1 MKYDLRRVEEVFYD
15 VKIRGLAPAESKQ
28 EAAYPTW
35 MPSLTDPVGKELL
48 LLLEAVHGNDGAMGD
63 GASSRGLS
71 PFSPWPCCKG
81 REQQWASG
89 NCCVQSTEEAACFF
103 GLCHACVAYI
113 TKTTPRHFSD
123 LISSPPTST
132 SLPAAFRSPTSLGL
146 PPGFCFRPDD
156 DELIELF
163 LLPSVRGEAPR
174 LPGVV
179 ITEDDTAAN
188 TLPWKLMKRHGMAD
202 DDEVYFF
209 VRTTNG
215 EAAGRQD
222 RYCDGGGTWV
232 SQRPVP
238 GVSCVAGQE
247 IKWRRVNLNLHM
259 GRGKSGGGSTGWVM
273 HEYTVTE
280 PPCPFLKICHI
291 AFTGHGKERKR
302 VPDDDSDEC
311 QAASKRARIEADAN
325 DKNGSTGDDEVYGTE
340 YLTGDVDFDRCA
352 EAFYQEFRKPLRT
365 SLFRSI
371 RPLPTDQ
378 GISPINQQLVD
389 LDQDPSVAHGSAAYQ
404 PFPSDQGFSPINQE
418 LLDGAGMPIMERQDI
433 LDAQLEPLQ
442 SPSWSFPL
450 AASDGADLY
459 LEQQPRTIEQ
469 QQPMEHQS
477 EEDQQERLYWM
488 TFPEEGPKSKVSGCA
503 SNER

>member
-1 MKYDLRRVEEVFYD
+1 M
-15 VKIRGLAPAESKQ
+15 STQ
-28 EAAYPTW
+28 AA
-35 MPSLTDPVGKELL
+35 K
-48 LLLEAVHGNDGAMGD
+48 
-63 GASSRGLS
+63 
-71 PFSPWPCCKG
+71 
-81 REQQWASG
+81 
-89 NCCVQSTEEAACFF
+89 
-103 GLCHACVAYI
+103 
-113 TKTTPRHFSD
+113 
-123 LISSPPTST
+123 
-132 SLPAAFRSPTSLGL
+132 SLGL

-163 LLPSVRGEAPR
+163 LLRSVRGEAPR

-188 TLPWKLMKRHGMAD
+188 TLPWKLLKRHGMAD
-202 DDEVYFF
+202 DDEAYFF
-209 VRTTNG
+209 VRTTNS

-222 RYCDGGGTWV
+222 RYCDGDATWV

-302 VPDDDSDEC
+302 VPDEESDEP
-311 QAASKRARIEADAN
+311 ASKRARVEADAN
-325 DKNGSTGDDEVYGTE
+325 DKNGSTTDDEFYGTE

-352 EAFYQEFRKPLRT
+352 EAFYQEFVAIDK
-365 SLFRSI
+365 SLQRNRESTKQI
-371 RPLPTDQ
+371 QATVSEHQDPCVAQASAYQHVPIDQGIPPMNQQLLDQDLYVAHASAYQPLPTDQ
-378 GISPINQQLVD
+378 GISPINQQLLD
-389 LDQDPSVAHGSAAYQ
+389 LDQDPSVSLGSAAYQ

-418 LLDGAGMPIMERQDI
+418 LLDGADMPIMERQDI

-442 SPSWSFPL
+442 GPSWSFPL
-450 AASDGADLY
+450 ATLDGADLY
-459 LEQQPRTIEQ
+459 LEQEPEEQ
-469 QQPMEHQS
+469 LPMEHQS

-488 TFPEEGPKSKVSGCA
+488 TSIGIDIDNIIF
-503 SNER
+503 

>member
-1 MKYDLRRVEEVFYD
+1 M
-15 VKIRGLAPAESKQ
+15 STQ
-28 EAAYPTW
+28 AA
-35 MPSLTDPVGKELL
+35 K
-48 LLLEAVHGNDGAMGD
+48 
-63 GASSRGLS
+63 
-71 PFSPWPCCKG
+71 
-81 REQQWASG
+81 
-89 NCCVQSTEEAACFF
+89 
-103 GLCHACVAYI
+103 
-113 TKTTPRHFSD
+113 
-123 LISSPPTST
+123 
-132 SLPAAFRSPTSLGL
+132 SLGL

-156 DELIELF
+156 GELIEFF

-188 TLPWKLMKRHGMAD
+188 TLPWKLLKRHGMAD

-259 GRGKSGGGSTGWVM
+259 VRGKSGGGSTGWVM

-302 VPDDDSDEC
+302 VPDDESDEC

-352 EAFYQEFRKPLRT
+352 EAIFQEFVAIDK
-365 SLFRSI
+365 SLQRNRESTKQI
-371 RPLPTDQ
+371 QATVSDHQDPCIAQASAYQPLPTDQ
-378 GISPINQQLVD
+378 GTSPMNQQL
-389 LDQDPSVAHGSAAYQ
+389 LDQDQDPCVEHGSAAYQ
-404 PFPSDQGFSPINQE
+404 PFPSDQGFPPINQE
-418 LLDGAGMPIMERQDI
+418 LLDGTDMPMSYQEIQ
-433 LDAQLEPLQ
+433 DAQLEPLP

-450 AASDGADLY
+450 ATSDGADLY
-459 LEQQPRTIEQ
+459 LEQEPRTIEQ

-488 TFPEEGPKSKVSGCA
+488 TSIGIDIDSIIF
-503 SNER
+503 